1 MGSDTVLRS
10 SLHLRDGS
18 NASPGKKSN
27 SDDSREGSSLDNMIA
42 VDMKKEAS
50 PSDLKEALGIN
61 KETVFPI
68 KQLFSADL

>member
-18 NASPGKKSN
+18 NASPNKKSN
-27 SDDSREGSSLDNMIA
+27 SDDSRDSSLDNMIG

-50 PSDLKEALGIN
+50 PTDLKEALGIN